1 MNMTLGFTE
10 SDEVDASGLSAMSV
24 TAPWADQGSRQ
35 VISKLMADF
44 FSCIFM
50 AMTPSTS

>member
-1 MNMTLGFTE
+1 MNMTLGLTE

-24 TAPWADQGSRQ
+24 TAPWDGTWSRQ
-35 VISKLMADF
+35 AISRPMADF
-44 FSCIFM
+44 LNSVFM